1 MCVSLLMASLL
12 LDFKN
17 IFPNEIRSGL
27 PTIRKIKHQIDFV
40 TGASIS
46 NRPIYK
52 SNHNKI
58 RNFKG
63 KWKN

>member
-1 MCVSLLMASLL
+1 MTMIIGFLICVSLL

-17 IFPNEIRSGL
+17 IFPNEIPSGL
-27 PTIRKIKHQIDFV
+27 PTIRKIKHQINFV

-46 NRPIYK
+46 NRPTYK
-52 SNHNKI
+52 SNHNKT

-63 KWKN
+63 T